1 MKLPK
6 EMEKFAQPLIDVY
19 AHVTD
24 VLLVN
29 IARHFN
35 VKATGNTSS
44 FAWQVKM
51 LAELGQLTEEN
62 RNIIAELT
70 GANSGLLREALTQ
83 AMLAAL
89 KEVEPELKEA
99 AARGLL
105 AEPGTTPELSPNAQA
120 VLQSYYDQAEEKL
133 NLVNTVMLQS
143 SLDQYRAVIANTIS
157 YEAQLRAAQKILN
170 ESTGEVLM
178 GAATQQQ
185 AMRRAVKRMADEGL
199 TGYVDRGGH
208 HWTPEAYVAMDI
220 RTTVTNTA
228 HQATWARCDEYGS
241 DLIMVSTKA
250 AARPLCYPWQ
260 GKVLSRAN
268 RARDVTDLDG
278 NTIHVYALN
287 ETSYGQPAGLFGIN
301 CGHFSSPFFPGV
313 STVRGEPEP
322 EEENARQYA
331 ESQRQRALERKIR
344 RAKLDVAIAKATGDE
359 ELEREARQK
368 LRGKQATMRA
378 FIEDTGR
385 TRRYDREYT
394 PTEFKEEWAK

>member
-133 NLVNTVMLQS
+133 NLVNTVLMQS
-143 SLDQYRAVIANTIS
+143 SLDQYRAVIANTIT
-157 YEAQLRAAQKILN
+157 YEAQLSAAQKILN

-178 GAATQQQ
+178 GASTQKQ

-278 NTIHVYALN
+278 NTIHVYAMN

-301 CGHFSSPFFPGV
+301 CGHFSSPFFPGL

-331 ESQRQRALERKIR
+331 ESQRQRALEREIR

-378 FIEDTGR
+378 FIDDTGR

>member
-143 SLDQYRAVIANTIS
+143 SLDQYRAVIANTIT
-157 YEAQLRAAQKILN
+157 YEAQLSAAQKILN

-278 NTIHVYALN
+278 NTIHVYAMN

-301 CGHFSSPFFPGV
+301 CGHFSSPFFPGL

-331 ESQRQRALERKIR
+331 ESQRQRALEREIR

-359 ELEREARQK
+359 ELEREATQK

>member
-1 MKLPK
+1 MLNPR

-44 FAWQVKM
+44 FSWQVKM
-51 LAELGQLTEEN
+51 LAELGQVTEES

-89 KEVEPELKEA
+89 DDVEPELRDA
-99 AARGLL
+99 AQKGLL
-105 AEPGTTPELSPNAQA
+105 TAPDTEAHLSPGALNVFQN
-120 VLQSYYDQAEEKL
+120 YYDQAAEKL

-157 YEAQLRAAQKILN
+157 YEAQLSAAQKILN

-178 GAATQQQ
+178 GASTQQQ

-228 HQATWARCDEYGS
+228 HQATWARCDEYGL
-241 DLIMVSTKA
+241 DLIVVSTKA

-268 RARDVTDLDG
+268 RARDVTDIDG
-278 NTIHVYALN
+278 NTIHVYAMS
-287 ETSYGQPAGLFGIN
+287 ETSYGEPAGLFGRRL
-301 CGHFSSPFFPGV
+301 CRTKTSFTRLASGGQKWL
-313 STVRGEPEP
+313 TGKAQ
-322 EEENARQYA
+322 ARQSRVSSYF
-331 ESQRQRALERKIR
+331 QI
-344 RAKLDVAIAKATGDE
+344 
-359 ELEREARQK
+359 
-368 LRGKQATMRA
+368 
-378 FIEDTGR
+378 
-385 TRRYDREYT
+385 
-394 PTEFKEEWAK
+394 

>member
-44 FAWQVKM
+44 FSWQVKM

-143 SLDQYRAVIANTIS
+143 SLDQYRAVIANTIT
-157 YEAQLRAAQKILN
+157 YEAQLSAAQKILN

-278 NTIHVYALN
+278 NTIHVYAMN

-301 CGHFSSPFFPGV
+301 CGHFSSPFFPGL

-331 ESQRQRALERKIR
+331 ESQRQRALEREIR